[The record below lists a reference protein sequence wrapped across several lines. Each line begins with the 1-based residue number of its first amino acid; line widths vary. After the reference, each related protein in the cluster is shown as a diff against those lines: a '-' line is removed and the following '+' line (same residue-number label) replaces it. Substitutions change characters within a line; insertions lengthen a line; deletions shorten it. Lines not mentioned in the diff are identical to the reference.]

1 MGRNV
6 ERGDS
11 WTVEQDGAGIRLDK
25 FLSAEARLGSRGR
38 ATEAIQ
44 RGKVF
49 LNDREAAPED
59 AAVKLV
65 AGDRVRVWVDR
76 PGTSRSGFRPR
87 KAGELEILYEDEWL
101 LVVNKPAGLLVVPLP
116 QRDGTPTV
124 YDQVQ
129 HHLRPRGKR
138 RPLIVHRID
147 RDTSGLVVFAKDAGA
162 QERLKEQFRRREPE
176 RVYQAIVYGHPSPA
190 SGTWCDRLLWDRKS
204 LIQKQT
210 HASDP
215 RGKEAISEYRVVERF
230 EEATLDRSAAG
241 DGEAQPDSAPG
252 APARTHARR
261 RAALHL
267 RARTRSGPID
277 FPRQALHAWRLGFR
291 HPDDGRE
298 LRFEAAAAGRHGG
311 ADPPAAAL
319 TEVHYHRQRCGRRR
333 SIPFRTSLSP
343 PPSPRSPS
351 SFCSGRWSF
360 AASRATSPA
369 WLTIALTASHRGRRL
384 RHAAASG
391 AAGGDPGRAV
401 RALPDRV
408 DRPGRR
414 RLVSDHGADRAVRR
428 HQAVRSLH

>member
-1 MGRNV
+1 VGRSDQPGNA
-6 ERGDS
+6 
-11 WTVEQDGAGIRLDK
+11 WTVDEGADGIRLDK
-25 FLSAEARLGSRGR
+25 FLAAETRLGSRTR
-38 ATEAIQ
+38 ATTAIQ

-49 LNDREAAPED
+49 LNDREAAPAD

-87 KAGELEILYEDEWL
+87 KAGGLEILYEDESL

-176 RVYQAIVYGHPSPA
+176 RIYQAIVYGHPSPA
-190 SGTWCDRLLWDRKS
+190 SGTWRDRLLWDQKS

-230 EEATLDRSAAG
+230 AEATLIEVRLVTGKRNQIRLQARLRG
-241 DGEAQPDSAPG
+241 HTLVGEQRYTYGPDEI
-252 APARTHARR
+252 RT
-261 RAALHL
+261 
-267 RARTRSGPID
+267 IE

-298 LRFEAAAAGRHGG
+298 LRFEAALP
-311 ADPPAAAL
+311 ADMEEL
-319 TEVHYHRQRCGRRR
+319 
-333 SIPFRTSLSP
+333 I
-343 PPSPRSPS
+343 
-351 SFCSGRWSF
+351 
-360 AASRATSPA
+360 
-369 WLTIALTASHRGRRL
+369 RRL
-384 RHAAASG
+384 R
-391 AAGGDPGRAV
+391 R
-401 RALPDRV
+401 
-408 DRPGRR
+408 
-414 RLVSDHGADRAVRR
+414 
-428 HQAVRSLH
+428 